1 MTIYYRTAKGSHKHI
16 SHGCANQR
24 RDIMTGDVSIIPAN
38 EVADW
43 TPCEHC
49 CPTGMV
55 AEAAAKAADKAAAMC
70 PNDGVVKPRH
80 IESECR
86 SCGKRGKVDRRTG
99 KLRAH
104 KAA

>member
-1 MTIYYRTAKGSHKHI
+1 MIYYRTAKGSHKHTNY
-16 SHGCANQR
+16 SCANLR
-24 RDIMTGDVSIIPAN
+24 RQIQTGPVTEIPAN
-38 EVADW
+38 EVTEW

-49 CPTGMV
+49 CPTGEV
-55 AEAAAKAADKAAAMC
+55 AEAAAKAAAKTAAMC
-70 PNDGVVKPRH
+70 ANVGVVKPRH